1 MNAPTPH
8 PFTPGFPTLFA
19 IGGCKGGVGKSMVSL
34 ALLDYLL
41 HRNVPVLL
49 IDTDTSNPDVWRMYG
64 QEAGVVPEA
73 LDLDDASG
81 WIDLINLCE
90 AYPDRV
96 TVINTAARNNKGV
109 AAHGATL
116 QRALPALRR
125 QWVTLWVINNQRDS
139 VELLDDY
146 VRALPGSVIHV
157 VCNTFFG
164 PRDAFRLYDTL
175 PVAEEIARRGGRV
188 LTLDRLASRVSDDLY
203 SHRLSIRRALTPG
216 TPDTLP
222 LGNRVELQRW
232 QETVADLFAAILPAE
247 WPPSAIP
254 GSPAAAL
261 SSNPITE
268 TP

>member
-1 MNAPTPH
+1 MNAPIPLH
-8 PFTPGFPTLFA
+8 LTPGFPTLFTV
-19 IGGCKGGVGKSMVSL
+19 GGCKGGVGKSMVSI

-41 HRNVPVLL
+41 RRDTPVLL

-64 QEAGVVPEA
+64 QEPGVVPEA
-73 LDLDDASG
+73 LDLDEASG

-109 AAHGATL
+109 AAYGTTL
-116 QRALPALRR
+116 QRALPELRR
-125 QWVTLWVINNQRDS
+125 RFVTLWVINNQRDS
-139 VELLDDY
+139 VELLEDY
-146 VRALPGSVIHV
+146 VRALPDAVVHV

-164 PRDAFRLYDTL
+164 PRAAFGLYNAL
-175 PVAEEIARRGGRV
+175 PVAEDIARRGGHV

-203 SHRLSIRRALTPG
+203 SRRLSIARALSTG

-232 QETVADLFAAILPAE
+232 RETVAAMFTALWSVEGVQPEPMEAAE
-247 WPPSAIP
+247 
-254 GSPAAAL
+254 
-261 SSNPITE
+261 
-268 TP
+268 